1 MYRSHTWFSPK
12 FLKNH
17 PSKSSIK
24 YQPDNHTFLPPVQPN
39 DLPQGL
45 PLQMKI
51 QLTVT
56 HFLPYLHQALKSFT
70 SRTPLVSLLVDSFAV
85 EALDFSKEFNMLSYI
100 YYPVAATTLA
110 DEETSCEYI
119 DLPEP
124 IKIPGCVHSMVRIF
138 LSQLKIDQVKLTNTS
153 TL

>member
-1 MYRSHTWFSPK
+1 
-12 FLKNH
+12 
-17 PSKSSIK
+17 
-24 YQPDNHTFLPPVQPN
+24 
-39 DLPQGL
+39 
-45 PLQMKI
+45 MKI

-70 SRTPLVSLLVDSFAV
+70 SRTPLVALLVDSFAV